1 MKKLILIGLLVTSF
15 CSVNAQMEQN
25 DSIKYKTEKKEFID
39 PIYGSSIPN
48 PKNSNSIFSPVPNK
62 TPMPKQN
69 KSLTTPGDY
78 IKRSGTLK
86 LTSLGLSIAS
96 GGIYLLGADNEM
108 IFIVAGL
115 TSLGLYIG
123 GEVCLIKAGKLM
135 NEERVT
141 LSPASEGI
149 GLAINF

>member
-1 MKKLILIGLLVTSF
+1 MKKLILMFLFTSIF
-15 CSVNAQMEQN
+15 CSLNAQ
-25 DSIKYKTEKKEFID
+25 TEKQDTIKSDAKTKEFID
-39 PIYGSSIPN
+39 PIYG
-48 PKNSNSIFSPVPNK
+48 
-62 TPMPKQN
+62 TLTPKQKEPILSKN
-69 KSLTTPGDY
+69 PLTTPGDY
-78 IKRSGTLK
+78 VIKSARLK
-86 LTSLGLSIAS
+86 LTGIGLGLTTSILVAV
-96 GGIYLLGADNEM
+96 GAFDLDERPFVV
-108 IFIVAGL
+108 ILSGL

>member
-1 MKKLILIGLLVTSF
+1 MKKIILLTLFVTSF
-15 CSVNAQMEQN
+15 CFVNAQIEQN
-25 DSIKYKTEKKEFID
+25 DSIKSDAKTKEFID
-39 PIYGSSIPN
+39 AIYGNTITERK
-48 PKNSNSIFSPVPNK
+48 PKIKENIK
-62 TPMPKQN
+62 
-69 KSLTTPGDY
+69 TPGDY

-86 LTSLGLSIAS
+86 LTSIGLSIAS
-96 GGIYLLGADNEM
+96 GGMYLLTDNKV
-108 IFIVAGL
+108 FIVTGIV
-115 TSLGLYIG
+115 SLGLYIG